1 MSIKKNDKI
10 PWITSP
16 VTNLAHPKYN
26 KNRFNGTTNQF
37 LLKLII
43 IGLEVLICSTN
54 SSPYSLWNSNL
65 VRIVYSGSD
74 PNKALSREI
83 NHERKKEEQKK
94 EKQIFVLNKETHH
107 FVSQTIDIDS
117 VNTYPQFDP
126 FVEKTSVIE
135 LAEEAGL
142 CDGVGRIAHLPPAAP
157 DVAKVVIALF
167 PQNGGSTHQRN
178 GLLVLHKKKKIM
190 DDDDEWWMKEKQKV
204 FTLAEREYSR
214 YQNLTCLL
222 PTVTK

>member
-1 MSIKKNDKI
+1 M
-10 PWITSP
+10 
-16 VTNLAHPKYN
+16 
-26 KNRFNGTTNQF
+26 
-37 LLKLII
+37 
-43 IGLEVLICSTN
+43 LICSTN

-94 EKQIFVLNKETHH
+94 EKKIFVLNKETHH
-107 FVSQTIDIDS
+107 YVSQTIDIDS

-178 GLLVLHKKKKIM
+178 GLLVLHKKNNGWRRWVM
-190 DDDDEWWMKEKQKV
+190 N
-204 FTLAEREYSR
+204 ERETKGLPWQSGNIPGTRIWHACCPPWQSR
-214 YQNLTCLL
+214 SHFRQ
-222 PTVTK
+222 TKRP